1 MKKIVAVSII
11 SAALFSCGKSAF
23 TPATVSPGT
32 ANFTTYIAVGNSL
45 TQGYMDNGLSAY
57 GQGNSYPSILAK
69 QMRLADPSMAF
80 MQPNVTGNGS
90 GYIHLAYVNGQID
103 PINPTDSSYVNPTG
117 PDPSWANWGKSLQGT
132 FVNNLGISGI
142 RLTDCVSTGGLGKS
156 INYIVCTQNPF
167 ARFMNF
173 GNYIVPIQYI
183 DNIRT
188 SKATFF
194 TCWLGD
200 NDVLGYALN
209 GGVSSS
215 PFPGITIDN
224 ITTPAVFAQKYD
236 SVLTVFHNLGA
247 KGICMTIP
255 NVTSIPYFNTVPTF
269 VLVNG
274 VRKYF
279 YIQTG
284 SGSVRLATT
293 NDYILLPAY
302 DSVSAGCGKT
312 INRPIPN
319 NLVLDA
325 AEADSVETATLQYNA
340 SIKSLAAQFG
350 FGVVDMYAYLQE
362 FQTSETID
370 GISFSRAFIQGGTF
384 GLDGIHPTARGYADV
399 ANQIILEINSK
410 YGSTIPQVDITKY
423 NAEIFPNF

>member
-1 MKKIVAVSII
+1 MKKILTI
-11 SAALFSCGKSAF
+11 SCIAAALIACRKTDF
-23 TPATVSPGT
+23 TPASVSPGS
-32 ANFTTYIAVGNSL
+32 ANFTTYVAVGNSL
-45 TQGYMDNGLSAY
+45 TEGYMDDGLSAY
-57 GQGNSYPSILAK
+57 GQGHSYPSILAQ
-69 QMRLADPSMAF
+69 QMKLADPSMAF
-80 MQPNVTGNGS
+80 LQPMVTGNGS

-103 PINPTDSSYVNPTG
+103 PINATDSTYVNPTG
-117 PDPSWANWGKSLQGT
+117 PDPSWANWGTTLQGT
-132 FVNNLGISGI
+132 FFNNMGISGI
-142 RLTDCVSTGGLGKS
+142 RLTDCVSDGGLEKS
-156 INYIVCTQNPF
+156 INWVVCSQNPF
-167 ARFMNF
+167 GRFMNF
-173 GNYIVPIQYI
+173 GNLGVPIQYI
-183 DNIRT
+183 DHIRS

-215 PFPGITIDN
+215 PFPGVTLNN
-224 ITTPAVFAQKYD
+224 ITTPAEFAQKYD
-236 SVLTVFHNLGA
+236 SVLTAFHNIGA
-247 KGICMTIP
+247 QGICMTIP

-284 SGSVRLATT
+284 NGSVRLATN

-302 DSVSAGCGKT
+302 DSVTAGCGTT
-312 INRPIPN
+312 IGRPIPN
-319 NLVLDA
+319 DLVLDA
-325 AEADSVETATLQYNA
+325 AEADSVAVATVQYNN

-350 FGVVDMYAYLQE
+350 YGVVDMYTYLQE

-370 GISFSRAFIQGGTF
+370 GISFSRTFIQGGTF

-410 YGSTIPQVDITKY
+410 YGATIPQVDITKY

>member
-1 MKKIVAVSII
+1 MKKILTI
-11 SAALFSCGKSAF
+11 SFIAAALIACRKTDF
-23 TPATVSPGT
+23 TPASVSPGT
-32 ANFTTYIAVGNSL
+32 ANFTTYVAVGNSL
-45 TQGYMDNGLSAY
+45 TEGYMDDGLSVY
-57 GQGNSYPSILAK
+57 GQSHSYPATLAK
-69 QMRLADPSMAF
+69 QMKLADPSMAF
-80 MQPNVTGNGS
+80 LQPMVTGNGS

-103 PINPTDSSYVNPTG
+103 PIQATDSTYVNPTG
-117 PDPSWANWGKSLQGT
+117 PDPSWANWGTTLQGT
-132 FVNNLGISGI
+132 FVNNMGISGI
-142 RLTDCVSTGGLGKS
+142 RLTDCVSDGGLEKS
-156 INYIVCTQNPF
+156 INWVVCSQNPF
-167 ARFMNF
+167 GRFMNF
-173 GNYIVPIQYI
+173 GNLGVPIQYI
-183 DNIRT
+183 DHIRA

-209 GGVSSS
+209 GGVSST
-215 PFPGITIDN
+215 PFPGVTIDN
-224 ITTPAVFAQKYD
+224 ITTPAEFAQKYD
-236 SVLTVFHNLGA
+236 SVLTAFHNLGA
-247 KGICMTIP
+247 QGVCMTIP

-284 SGSVRLATT
+284 NGSVRLATD

-302 DSVSAGCGKT
+302 DSVTAGCGTT
-312 INRPIPN
+312 IGRPIPN
-319 NLVLDA
+319 DLVLDA
-325 AEADSVETATLQYNA
+325 AEADSVAVATVAYNT

-350 FGVVDMYAYLQE
+350 FGVVDMYTYLQG

-370 GISFSRAFIQGGTF
+370 GISFSRTFIQGGTF

-410 YGSTIPQVDITKY
+410 YGATIPQVDITKY